1 MKDIA
6 VRRKLDT
13 IKESLEGDHGNQ
25 VEGEMV
31 SQAEGSVS
39 GETIKMLLKENSMMK
54 EALK

>member
-1 MKDIA
+1 VKDIA